1 MKLINIL
8 LLLIV
13 LVSVSTRDT
22 NVKSHKKHKKGIF
35 DSIKNGASK
44 VANGAK
50 NLYNKGK
57 EAVSNFFNGD
67 EEEAEEVVEDE

>member
-1 MKLINIL
+1 M

-22 NVKSHKKHKKGIF
+22 NVKAHKKHKKGIF
-35 DSIKNGASK
+35 DSIKNGAAK
-44 VANGAK
+44 VSNGAK

-57 EAVSNFFNGD
+57 QAVQNFFHGD
-67 EEEAEEVVEDE
+67 ESKEEEVVQEEE